1 MIVEVSDEMRLDRG
15 SIPLISIDNRSR
27 YYSRAVF
34 VLRGY
39 PKGIYLIKFDLKYL
53 LFVDQIVVLIRLAC
67 KRRC

>member
-27 YYSRAVF
+27 AVF
-34 VLRGY
+34 VLQGY

-53 LFVDQIVVLIRLAC
+53 LFVDQIVVLIRLAY
-67 KRRC
+67 KRKY

>member
-1 MIVEVSDEMRLDRG
+1 MRLDRG
-15 SIPLISIDNRSR
+15 SIPLISIENRSR

-34 VLRGY
+34 VLQGY